1 VGTTETDPS
10 SSSLQEDAMT
20 APAAR
25 VTDKVVFVT
34 GAGTGIGRATLVAF
48 AAEGARVVTAGLPA
62 ADVAE
67 TARLITEAG
76 GQALAVTCDVT
87 DESQVQRAL
96 AAAVEA
102 FGHLDIAFNNA
113 GVEQSRTDLAD
124 LTSQEWTR
132 IMDVDLT
139 GVYHC
144 MKHEI
149 PLLKAAGGGSIVNT
163 SSGADVIGIPGQ
175 GAYAAAKWGVIG
187 MSKSVALEVAA
198 DGIRVNVVAPGMIDT
213 PMMGRVSGGTDEGYA
228 QVIAQEPVGRMG
240 RPEEIAS
247 AVLWLASDFGAFT
260 VGHTLVVDGG
270 QTVG

>member
-1 VGTTETDPS
+1 MISPSLSGSEGRCLVGTTETDPS
-10 SSSLQEDAMT
+10 SSSLQEEAVT

-25 VTDKVVFVT
+25 FTDKVVFVT
-34 GAGTGIGRATLVAF
+34 GAGTGIGRATSVAF

-87 DESQVQRAL
+87 DERQVQDAL

-102 FGHLDIAFNNA
+102 FGRLDIAFNNA

-149 PLLKAAGGGSIVNT
+149 PLLRPPV
-163 SSGADVIGIPGQ
+163 
-175 GAYAAAKWGVIG
+175 AAA
-187 MSKSVALEVAA
+187 SS
-198 DGIRVNVVAPGMIDT
+198 T
-213 PMMGRVSGGTDEGYA
+213 PP
-228 QVIAQEPVGRMG
+228 PV
-240 RPEEIAS
+240 PA
-247 AVLWLASDFGAFT
+247 
-260 VGHTLVVDGG
+260 
-270 QTVG
+270 